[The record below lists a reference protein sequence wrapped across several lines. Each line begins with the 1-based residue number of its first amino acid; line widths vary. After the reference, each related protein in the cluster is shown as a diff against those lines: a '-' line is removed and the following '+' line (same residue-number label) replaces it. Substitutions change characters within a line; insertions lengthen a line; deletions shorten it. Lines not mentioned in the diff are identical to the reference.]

1 MVENPVFDTSW
12 ADWKK
17 MEVLISW
24 TTSLDSND
32 EPKDLYESLIVK
44 ALSFVSPQ
52 ISEVK
57 T

>member
-1 MVENPVFDTSW
+1 
-12 ADWKK
+12 

-24 TTSLDSND
+24 TTSLESND

-57 T
+57 TQYRR

>member
-1 MVENPVFDTSW
+1 
-12 ADWKK
+12 

-24 TTSLDSND
+24 ITSLDSND

-57 T
+57 TQYRR